1 MGRDCV
7 WCENA
12 LIECELWKK
21 IISNEEIKLR
31 RSCCYDVVRCSVP
44 MLYCLNG
51 GCVQHTSWCSYSKL
65 VSPRRW
71 FDDSKLGLWTIS
83 MRRKTMLWRW
93 LLHLMACGWW
103 RCPTQGRTLLNYQS
117 VPSSRISFLITDSQW
132 SNFHSEVTHP
142 HRKKCAVPWPGHV
155 ICLQQRRLRTQWV
168 SLLDWNSPKL
178 GNGDCGW
185 LWWYWW

>member
-1 MGRDCV
+1 MV
-7 WCENA
+7 A
-12 LIECELWKK
+12 A
-21 IISNEEIKLR
+21 
-31 RSCCYDVVRCSVP
+31 CSTLP
-44 MLYCLNG
+44 DAPI
-51 GCVQHTSWCSYSKL
+51 QSWF
-65 VSPRRW
+65 PPG
-71 FDDSKLGLWTIS
+71 DDLTNDNKLGLWTIS

-117 VPSSRISFLITDSQW
+117 LPSSRFSFLITDSQW

-168 SLLDWNSPKL
+168 SRTLGLKFPKKNW
-178 GNGDCGW
+178 GMGTVGDCDDIDDKRPHGIVCGLLTLKPW
-185 LWWYWW
+185 

>member
-44 MLYCLNG
+44 MLYCLTG
-51 GCVQHTSWCSYSKL
+51 GCVQLTSWCSYSKL

-103 RCPTQGRTLLNYQS
+103 RCPTQGHTLLNYQS
-117 VPSSRISFLITDSQW
+117 LPSSRFSPFTPQTIALSHVSHVHSFMKIYCQTIRIGPCWEPISYYSQ
-132 SNFHSEVTHP
+132 
-142 HRKKCAVPWPGHV
+142 
-155 ICLQQRRLRTQWV
+155 
-168 SLLDWNSPKL
+168 
-178 GNGDCGW
+178 
-185 LWWYWW
+185 